1 MRFSVK
7 TYIYVKKNVLKNK
20 TKSSQ
25 LLLLAAAATANVPVR
40 LNQLT
45 TAEIRLKTAGKQLKS
60 AVKADIS

>member
-1 MRFSVK
+1 MRFSAK

-25 LLLLAAAATANVPVR
+25 LLLLAASATANVPVR

-45 TAEIRLKTAGKQLKS
+45 TAEKRLKTAGKQLKS

>member
-40 LNQLT
+40 LNQLAT
-45 TAEIRLKTAGKQLKS
+45 AEKKAEDSWKTAEISCKS
-60 AVKADIS
+60 

>member
-40 LNQLT
+40 LNQLKQLKKAENSWK
-45 TAEIRLKTAGKQLKS
+45 TAEISCKS
-60 AVKADIS
+60 